1 MIHASTK
8 TMFSFFLVMQMIGLF
23 LLGSLYVQVK
33 NSLQMPDDMKKK
45 KIAHLESAQ

>member
-1 MIHASTK
+1 
-8 TMFSFFLVMQMIGLF
+8 MIGLF